1 MKTNMLNMATFT
13 IYQSILNLFNSKLQ
27 FSRQRNQLNDFIS
40 STSVV
45 NDLIHSCCDVWC
57 DVWCDVFDGFD
68 GKRFI

>member
-27 FSRQRNQLNDFIS
+27 FARQRNRLNDFIS

-45 NDLIHSCCDVWC
+45 NDLIHSCCDVWR